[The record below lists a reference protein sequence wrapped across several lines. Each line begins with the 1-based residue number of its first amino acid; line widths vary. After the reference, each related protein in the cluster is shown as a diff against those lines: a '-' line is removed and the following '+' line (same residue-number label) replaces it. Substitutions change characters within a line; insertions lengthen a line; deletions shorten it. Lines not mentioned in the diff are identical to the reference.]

1 LVPPLICLRG
11 GLGRGFKIDKNDRLR
26 QPPLVL
32 NLDVS
37 TSKFHTSIWVGGQ
50 KTLGQAVIFL
60 TFVLNYFR
68 LEKGVVLKST
78 GSRYR
83 VLFGDGK
90 IIDCSIKGK
99 LRIKEFRTTN
109 PVAVGDNVLF
119 ETEKKT
125 NSGIITEVLDR
136 KNWILRKAS
145 NLSKHSQI
153 IAANIDQVF
162 LMITIILP
170 ETPVEFIDRFLIT
183 AEAYRVPAKIIIN
196 KTDLYGENE
205 LARMEYL
212 EALYK
217 NIGYDCL
224 RLSLKEQTNLDA
236 LRQLM
241 KGKTSLISGNSGVG
255 KTTLLNAF
263 DPLLNLKTARISDYH
278 KQGKHITTFPE
289 MHKMPFGGY
298 VIDTPGI
305 RGFGVV
311 DMERNEIYH
320 FFREIFTISK
330 KCRFN
335 NCLHL
340 DEPGCAVRDAVEKG
354 EIAFLRYKSYLNIM
368 DGDNGKYR

>member
-1 LVPPLICLRG
+1 M
-11 GLGRGFKIDKNDRLR
+11 
-26 QPPLVL
+26 
-32 NLDVS
+32 
-37 TSKFHTSIWVGGQ
+37 
-50 KTLGQAVIFL
+50 
-60 TFVLNYFR
+60 
-68 LEKGVVLKST
+68 EKGIVLKST

-83 VLFGDGK
+83 VLCDEGK
-90 IIDCSIKGK
+90 KIDCSAKGK

-109 PVAVGDNVLF
+109 PIAVGDNILF
-119 ETEKKT
+119 EIDRNS

-136 KNWILRKAS
+136 RNWILRKAT

-153 IAANIDQVF
+153 LAANIDQVF

-196 KTDLYGENE
+196 KTDLYGEEE
-205 LARMEYL
+205 LVKMEYL
-212 EALYK
+212 ESIYTK
-217 NIGYDCL
+217 IGYECI
-224 RLSLKEQTNLDA
+224 RLSLKEMTNLEV
-236 LRQLM
+236 LKNLM
-241 KGKTSLISGNSGVG
+241 KRKTSLISGYSGVG

-263 DPLLNLKTARISDYH
+263 NPLLNLKTAEISDYH

-289 MHKMPFGGY
+289 MHEMPFDAF

-320 FFREIFTISK
+320 FFREIFKKSK
-330 KCRFN
+330 ECRFN

-340 DEPGCAVRDAVEKG
+340 DEPGCAVRTAVENG

-368 DGDNGKYR
+368 EGHNDKYR